1 MSVKILSFN
10 VLAEQFIDYSD
21 LSADYPGIPANVLKF
36 NKRIPKIIAYLE
48 RSKADVI
55 LLQEITPLTSK
66 VFKAK
71 FKAEYWIMPLA
82 LHHTD
87 EAQEKGNA
95 YGNLTMIKKPA
106 RFVDKSAVA
115 VKAVEAATNAVLK
128 DVIATVTKATIEKHS
143 EPKTE
148 GKVGGKGA
156 TKRKKKVTKGGADSV
171 VEFTKPSQRVYRVP
185 LLGTAFSITE
195 MTAGKQRVSVINI
208 HLDSDEKTEK
218 KRREEIKL
226 LMEFITPLLKIST
239 VILTGD
245 FNTNNAATHKKF
257 SNLTPVVKKE
267 TGTYLNH
274 KPMIDWIYVA
284 NAKIIEGYVD
294 RPAKADATAPFKQVG
309 SDHWPVVGIVELPQ
323 TDFPVK
329 E

>member
-21 LSADYPGIPANVLKF
+21 LSADYPGIPAAVLKF
-36 NKRIPKIIAYLE
+36 NKRIPKIISYLE
-48 RSKADVI
+48 KSKADVI

-66 VFKAK
+66 VFKTK

-82 LHHTD
+82 LHLTD

-95 YGNLTMIKKPA
+95 YGNLTMIRKPA
-106 RFVDKSAVA
+106 RFIDNSAVA
-115 VKAVEAATNAVLK
+115 AKAVETATNAVLK
-128 DVIATVTKATIEKHS
+128 NVIATVTKATIDKHS
-143 EPKTE
+143 DPKTE
-148 GKVGGKGA
+148 KIGA
-156 TKRKKKVTKGGADSV
+156 KDKSKRKKKSVKGGAESL
-171 VEFTKPSQRVYRVP
+171 VEFSKPSQRVYRVP

-195 MTAGKQRVSVINI
+195 MYAGKQHVSVINI

-294 RPAKADATAPFKQVG
+294 RPVKADATAPFKQVG
-309 SDHWPVVGIVELPQ
+309 SDHWPVVGKIELRKS
-323 TDFPVK
+323 DFPVK